1 MKKIKEKLHVYRLL
15 SGFAIKT
22 LRKPRNTSFEV
33 NRERVSRVYYIVHV
47 CKSLYRISKLNGL
60 V

>member
-1 MKKIKEKLHVYRLL
+1 MKKIRKKLHVYRLL

-22 LRKPRNTSFEV
+22 LRKPRNTSFEI
-33 NRERVSRVYYIVHV
+33 NRERVSRVYYIFHA

-60 V
+60 A

>member
-22 LRKPRNTSFEV
+22 LHKPRNTSFEV
-33 NRERVSRVYYIVHV
+33 NRERVSRVYYIFHV
-47 CKSLYRISKLNGL
+47 CKSLYRIFKLNGL

>member
-22 LRKPRNTSFEV
+22 LRKPRDTSFEV

>member
-1 MKKIKEKLHVYRLL
+1 MKKIKEKLHIYRLL

-22 LRKPRNTSFEV
+22 LRKPRDTSFEV

>member
-33 NRERVSRVYYIVHV
+33 NRECVSRVYYIYHV

>member
-22 LRKPRNTSFEV
+22 LRKPRDTSFEV
-33 NRERVSRVYYIVHV
+33 NRERVSRVYYIFHV